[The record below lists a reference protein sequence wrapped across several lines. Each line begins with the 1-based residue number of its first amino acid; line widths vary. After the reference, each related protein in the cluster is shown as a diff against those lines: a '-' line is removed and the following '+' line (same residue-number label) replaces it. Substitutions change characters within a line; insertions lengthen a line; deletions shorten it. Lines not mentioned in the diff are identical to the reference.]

1 MHITRIH
8 AFKDNYIWLL
18 ENGQG
23 QAVVVDPGDAQP
35 VLDYLK
41 ANHLNL
47 LAILITHHHADHT
60 GGIAKLAQHYPCQV
74 YGPAKETI
82 RGVTQRLQHHE
93 QLTLGHN
100 FPTFTVLDCPGHTL
114 GHIAFYSAHIY
125 FAATHYLRAAAG
137 ACSKALRRSFL
148 LLYINLCNYLA
159 TRESIAHMSI
169 RKRTLPLL
177 LPWNHGTQTFRR
189 AASMFKRS
197 APRIKPQF
205 PACLRLNLLPTR
217 FFAPKLP

>member
-93 QLTLGHN
+93 QLTLKHN

-114 GHIAFYSAHIY
+114 GHIAFYSAPY
-125 FAATHYLRAAAG
+125 LFCGDTLFAGGCGRM
-137 ACSKALRRSFL
+137 F
-148 LLYINLCNYLA
+148 
-159 TRESIAHMSI
+159 E
-169 RKRTLPLL
+169 
-177 LPWNHGTQTFRR
+177 GT
-189 AASMFKRS
+189 
-197 APRIKPQF
+197 
-205 PACLRLNLLPTR
+205 
-217 FFAPKLP
+217 